1 VVDAADSGE
10 GDDLGIL
17 GQPGLDRAWLWRVFV
32 QRQVASVFVVVGY
45 EFRDQPAGMGLVE
58 DDDVVEQLPAER

>member
-1 VVDAADSGE
+1 MVNAADSRN
-10 GDDLGIL
+10 GDDLGITA
-17 GQPGLDRAWLWRVFV
+17 GPSPYGPGIWRVLV